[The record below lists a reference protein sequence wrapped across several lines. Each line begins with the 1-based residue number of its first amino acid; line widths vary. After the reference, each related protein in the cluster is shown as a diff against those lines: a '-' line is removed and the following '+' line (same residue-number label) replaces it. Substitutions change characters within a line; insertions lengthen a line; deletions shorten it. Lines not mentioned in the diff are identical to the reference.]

1 MVLHRSIWI
10 QGPTRSGKTQQLISE
25 IQQWCQAHP
34 RQPSALDQP
43 LALLLVAN
51 GDNRRQLLDRLAAQL
66 GDRFAPRCYTPLGW
80 LREEVLLFWPLLVEQ
95 HPGLGSI
102 PLVLSLQ
109 MEQALAMPVWRQFF
123 DRGEADMSSP
133 AEGRR
138 LRETLDLMQLAGAAG
153 RALETLGDLLT
164 IGLPDYLIQGIS
176 IAQRQAFLLHWRQ
189 WCWQRGLLPDGM
201 TLEFYWRSLLPHPFY
216 QASLQQRFAAL
227 FADDVDDYPAI
238 IGDLFR
244 QLRPHLQWSALTFN
258 QDGAVRLGLDVDPE
272 AFTDLAAWGERLELE
287 QGHSLAPGWGP
298 SLLDLIQHPQAND
311 PLPPAIQSIQTTS
324 RASLLRETADFV
336 IHAIQQGQVQPQDI
350 AIIAPGLD
358 EVARYTLLE
367 ILGAAGITIAP
378 LNELRPLNSSPLIRA
393 LLTLLALVYPG
404 LGQWA
409 LRDEVAEML
418 VLLSQFPQMSTT
430 ASPSIQAAI
439 DPVRAGLLADTCY
452 QLNPDH
458 PRLLPETSYA
468 RWNRFGYR
476 ATQAY
481 QKLYQWIERYRQDCQ
496 ATAPPPPLAVLY
508 QAIEELVLPK
518 SCLSYAQAAEL
529 STLQKTTY
537 HYQQIQDRLQQ
548 EPPLTQAQRAGQL
561 IRFIRQGLVN
571 APSRPSYYFDQP
583 PNQVLLATVYHYR
596 SLRQQHRWQIWLD
609 AGDDL
614 WSKGGAA
621 KFAAPLFQR
630 QRAVGPWTAAEAL
643 AFNQARFQR
652 LIQDLLGRVT
662 ERLIL
667 CHSDLG
673 VRGTEQTGALLT
685 LVQRSSLIDRSTQ
698 LGLSQISPSP

>member
-1 MVLHRSIWI
+1 MHRAIWI
-10 QGPTRSGKTQQLISE
+10 EGPTRSGKTQQLITL
-25 IQQWCQAHP
+25 IQQWCQAKAP
-34 RQPSALDQP
+34 QELALGQPT
-43 LALLLVAN
+43 ALLLVAN
-51 GDNRRQLLDRLAAQL
+51 GDNRRQLLDRLAQQW
-66 GDRFAPRCYTPLGW
+66 GDTFAPRCYTPLGW

-95 HPGLGSI
+95 HPGLGAI
-102 PLVLSLQ
+102 PLVLTLQ
-109 MEQALAMPVWRQFF
+109 MEQALAIPVWQAFF
-123 DRGEADMSSP
+123 DLGEEDMGSP
-133 AEGRR
+133 AEVRR
-138 LRETLDLMQLAGAAG
+138 VRETLDLMQLAGAAG
-153 RALETLGDLLT
+153 KALESLEDLLT
-164 IGLPDYLIQGIS
+164 MGLPDYLAQGLPV
-176 IAQRQAFLLHWRQ
+176 AQRQAFLLHWRQ
-189 WCWQRGLLPDGM
+189 WCWQRGFLPDGI
-201 TLEFYWRSLLPHPFY
+201 TLEFYWRFLLPHPRY
-216 QASLQQRFAAL
+216 QASLKERFEAL

-244 QLRPHLQWSALTFN
+244 QLRPCLHTSALTFN
-258 QDGAVRLGLDVDPE
+258 RDGAVRLGLDVDPE
-272 AFTDLAAWGERLELE
+272 AFTDLATWGERLELE
-287 QGHSLAPGWGP
+287 QGNGLARTFG
-298 SLLDLIQHPQAND
+298 STLLALIQNPQTND
-311 PLPPAIQSIQTTS
+311 PLPPVIQSIQTTS
-324 RASLLRETADFV
+324 RANLLRETAEF
-336 IHAIQQGQVQPQDI
+336 IIEAIQQGQVQPQEI

-367 ILGAAGITIAP
+367 ILGAAKIAIAP
-378 LNELRPLNSSPLIRA
+378 LNEQRPLNSSPLIRA

-418 VLLSQFPQMSTT
+418 VLLSQFPQVTPA
-430 ASPSIQAAI
+430 ASPSVQAAI

-452 QLNPDH
+452 QLSPDH

-468 RWNRFGYR
+468 RWDRFGYR

-496 ATAPPPPLAVLY
+496 GTTPPSPLAILY
-508 QAIEELVLPK
+508 QAIEDLVLPK
-518 SCLSYAQAAEL
+518 SCLSYAQAMEL

-537 HYQQIQDRLQQ
+537 HFQQIQDRLQT

-561 IRFIRQGLVN
+561 IQFIRQGLVN
-571 APSRPSYYFDQP
+571 APSRPPHYFDHP

-609 AGDDL
+609 VGDNL

-630 QRAVGPWTAAEAL
+630 YRPPGPWTEAEEL
-643 AFNQARFQR
+643 AFNQDRFER

-667 CHSDLG
+667 CHSDFG
-673 VRGTEQTGALLT
+673 VRGTEQTGALLA
-685 LVQRSSLIDRSTQ
+685 LVQRSGLVEAQRNLSLA
-698 LGLSQISPSP
+698 